1 MPRKKVAGIIRE
13 TKRRERLL
21 AQLPDLRKVLRG
33 SLVTRYR
40 RCGRKACHCAQA
52 GDPGHGPA
60 YYLMITVAA
69 GNTVQIYV
77 PREHKEEVEA
87 WIENFQRV
95 RQTLEEVSALNRDL
109 LKRGKLFP
117 GG

>member
-1 MPRKKVAGIIRE
+1 
-13 TKRRERLL
+13 
-21 AQLPDLRKVLRG
+21 
-33 SLVTRYR
+33 
-40 RCGRKACHCAQA
+40 
-52 GDPGHGPA
+52 
-60 YYLMITVAA
+60 MITVAG

-77 PREHKEEVEA
+77 PREHKEEVGA
-87 WIENFQRV
+87 WVENFQRV

>member
-1 MPRKKVAGIIRE
+1 MPRQKVAGTMRE
-13 TKRRERLL
+13 RKRRERLL

-33 SLVTRYR
+33 SLVTRFR
-40 RCGRKACHCAQA
+40 RCGRKACHCALE

-60 YYLMITVAA
+60 YYLMITVGT

-77 PREHKEEVEA
+77 PREHKEEVET

-95 RQTLEEVSALNRDL
+95 RQTLEEISAMNRGL
-109 LKRGKLFP
+109 LKQGKLFP

>member
-1 MPRKKVAGIIRE
+1 MSKPEVPRTLRE

-40 RCGRKACHCAQA
+40 RCGRKGCHCAQE
-52 GDPGHGPA
+52 GDRGHGPA
-60 YYLMITVAA
+60 YYLMITVSA

-87 WIENFQRV
+87 WIDNF
-95 RQTLEEVSALNRDL
+95 RQIRETLEAISTLNRGL
-109 LKRGKLFP
+109 LQRGKLFP